1 MEYKMVEKGTESG
14 IRNQTTLLFKD
25 MQKRNELKF

>member
-14 IRNQTTLLFKD
+14 IRNQTTLLFKV
-25 MQKRNELKF
+25 MQKQK